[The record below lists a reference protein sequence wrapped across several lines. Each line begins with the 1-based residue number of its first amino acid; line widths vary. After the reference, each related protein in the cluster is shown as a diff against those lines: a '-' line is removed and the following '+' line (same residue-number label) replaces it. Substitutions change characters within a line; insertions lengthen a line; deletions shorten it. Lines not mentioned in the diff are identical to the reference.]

1 MLCVACGEWSP
12 SSLCEPCGRTLRPAP
27 DAHHGVLVKS
37 AFLHAGAALRLVHR
51 LKYEGV
57 PAAAAILASAMVP
70 KLPSATRVLVPVPR
84 SLSRRVTYGIDP
96 GRELALAI
104 SRITGLLVVHCLRPE
119 VWHTPNAGQRRGSRR
134 SPRFGLRGSAPAG
147 VVLIDDVLTTGLTLL
162 AAKEPL
168 GAGVVGAVT
177 ATRAF
182 PRSQGLA
189 AGGGILP
196 DNGRIDRD
204 R

>member
-12 SSLCEPCGRTLRPAP
+12 SSLCDPCVRTLRPAP
-27 DAHHGVLVKS
+27 DTHQGLLVRS

-57 PAAAAILASAMVP
+57 PAAAGILAGAMVP
-70 KLPSATRVLVPVPR
+70 KLPPATKVLVPVPR

-96 GRELALAI
+96 GRELASALHQ
-104 SRITGLLVVHCLRPE
+104 ITGLPVVQCLRPE
-119 VWHTPNAGQRRGSRR
+119 VWHTPNAGRRRGSRR
-134 SPRFGLRGSAPAG
+134 SPQFGLRGSVPTG
-147 VVLIDDVLTTGLTLL
+147 VVLVDDVLTTGLTLTS
-162 AAKEPL
+162 AMEPL
-168 GAGVVGAVT
+168 GAGVIGAIT

-182 PRSQGLA
+182 PHNQGLVV
-189 AGGGILP
+189 GGGILP
-196 DNGRIDRD
+196 GNGRFDRD